1 MAGDDEHGRS
11 VISVHT
17 MEIVTALAIIA
28 FAMVVM
34 ISNYRLG
41 AGWDSNGPQSGY
53 FPFYV
58 GVVLGISGLAV
69 LIGEIARGKAV
80 NRNAFVNSRPLVRV
94 LQILLPTVLFAVAI
108 AGIGSYVSTAIFIVG
123 FMIWLGRYRFYV
135 AVPVGVGIALVLFFT
150 FEVWFLVPLPKGPL
164 EALFGY

>member
-17 MEIVTALAIIA
+17 MEIATALAIIA

-58 GVVLGISGLAV
+58 GVVLGISGLAI
-69 LIGEIARGKAV
+69 LIGQIARGTAV
-80 NRNAFVNSRPLVRV
+80 NRNAFVNRRPLVRV

-108 AGIGSYVSTAIFIVG
+108 AGIGIYVSTAIFIMG

-150 FEVWFLVPLPKGPL
+150 FEVWFLVPLPKGPF